1 LGLEAVDLAAAATL
15 VLDPWQSLCVC
26 DILAVGE
33 DGRWAVPET
42 CTVCQRQDGKGAII
56 ETIELAGLFLFGE
69 RLILHSAHEY
79 KTAQEAF
86 LRIRDL
92 IDGCADLSRYV
103 KAIREANGEQ
113 QIILMSGA
121 RLRFV
126 ARSKGSGRGFTGQRN
141 ILDEAFALT
150 RTHLAALMPTMSAQ
164 PNPQLNQFST
174 VPDPA
179 TMPPPEE
186 AVLPGV
192 RERALT
198 AVRSGI
204 PGPLVYH
211 DWSMQPGEDPQDV
224 DVWYAC
230 NPALG
235 IRISEDYVR
244 AELAALG
251 PAKFSIE
258 RLGLWPELTGP
269 QWSVISR
276 ADWENAGDPESQ
288 AKDPVVFSI
297 NTSWQRTHTA
307 IAAVGEREDGHLHG
321 VIVEHRP
328 HGDWPIPRMV
338 ELACKWHPAAVVLDP
353 SGATNSITDELNKAL
368 TEAEAKDANGEPL
381 QVTTL
386 TARQAAAGWGM
397 LYDALSSK
405 PRENVADDEAML
417 AGRKLRWRS
426 DMHAQALTT
435 SVRQGT
441 KRPLAES
448 FAWEC
453 KVATDMSPIKAL
465 TDAVYGFVTRPAPV
479 PPVFFGAYR

>member
-1 LGLEAVDLAAAATL
+1 MGPEAVDLAAAAGL
-15 VLDPWQSLCVC
+15 VLDPWQALCVC
-26 DILAVGE
+26 DILAVGDE
-33 DGRWAVPET
+33 GRWIAPET

-56 ETIELAGLFLFGE
+56 ETIELGGLFLFGE

-92 IDGCADLSRYV
+92 VDGCADLTRYV

-126 ARSKGSGRGFTGQRN
+126 ARSKGSGRGFSGQRN

-150 RTHLAALMPTMSAQ
+150 RTHLAALLPTMSAQ
-164 PNPQLNQFST
+164 PNPQFNQFST
-174 VPDPA
+174 VPDPD
-179 TMPPPEE
+179 TMPDE
-186 AVLPGV
+186 AVLPGIH
-192 RERALT
+192 ERALRAART
-198 AVRSGI
+198 GV

-211 DWSMQPGEDPQDV
+211 DWSMRPGEDPQDP

-251 PAKFSIE
+251 PAKFAIE
-258 RLGLWPELTGP
+258 RLGLWPDPEGL
-269 QWSVISR
+269 QWSVISK
-276 ADWENAGDPESQ
+276 ADWENAGKPDTQ
-288 AKDPVVFSI
+288 ARDPVVFAVY
-297 NTSWQRTHTA
+297 TSWQRTHTA
-307 IAAVGEREDGHLHG
+307 IAAVGEREDRNLHG

-328 HGDWPIPRMV
+328 HGDWVVPRLV
-338 ELACKWHPAAVVLDP
+338 ELALKWRPAAIVLDP
-353 SGATNSITDELNKAL
+353 SGATNTLLEPLNRAL
-368 TEAEAKDANGEPL
+368 VEADAKDAAGEPL

-397 LYDALSSK
+397 VYDALSSK
-405 PRENVADDEAML
+405 PRQEREGEL
-417 AGRKLRWRS
+417 LPEGKRLFWRS
-426 DMHAQALTT
+426 DLHAEALTT
-435 SVRQGT
+435 SVRCGT
-441 KRPLAES
+441 RRPLAES

-453 KVATDMSPIKAL
+453 KTAAVDMSPIKAV
-465 TDAVYGFVTRPAPV
+465 TDATYAFVTRPVPV
-479 PPVFFGAYR
+479 AQQFYARWGA